1 VFGFLATAAH
11 KLNVGIVVDDIGVV
25 RMAPTSDLEVPPGHV
40 RLPSAR
46 PAGGKTY
53 TAKHEYHAT
62 LERQIG
68 QNKFYMI
75 IVPFQVLAADYVTEM
90 NKLFWAEATQD
101 LIQAYRLQGY
111 LPAQPEEG
119 ERSRAPYRHYEDVSA
134 ADFYSNGGHVI
145 TTCSSLHKFSPIY
158 GHVDGY
164 GRSKVGAVI
173 LDEGETAPYMMID
186 PTLVNNSS
194 VTMNI
199 LNLFDVLRL
208 SEVGVPVMWIDGF
221 ATDETSGACMRA
233 AGVQFT
239 ELACPE
245 VNAFKDVKV
254 THLRCY
260 LRNQH
265 AVKVNDGK
273 KRSEDKRVSL
283 ENTLKE
289 YKLTLSVAGII
300 PQIIKSIEDRRN
312 PQVLCSSKLMLRA
325 IMSIVK
331 AHFTEV
337 RCCASHSYVLR
348 TSKSAGRRRAAAAAD
363 FDAWRSQVSEP
374 PRLRF

>member
-1 VFGFLATAAH
+1 
-11 KLNVGIVVDDIGVV
+11 
-25 RMAPTSDLEVPPGHV
+25 
-40 RLPSAR
+40 
-46 PAGGKTY
+46 
-53 TAKHEYHAT
+53 
-62 LERQIG
+62 
-68 QNKFYMI
+68 
-75 IVPFQVLAADYVTEM
+75 
-90 NKLFWAEATQD
+90 
-101 LIQAYRLQGY
+101 LQGY

-145 TTCSSLHKFSPIY
+145 TTCSSLHKFSSIY

-186 PTLVNNSS
+186 PMLVNNSS

-208 SEVGVPVMWIDGF
+208 SDVGVPVIWIDGF

-233 AGVQFT
+233 AGVKFT

-260 LRNQH
+260 LRNQR
-265 AVKVNDGK
+265 AVKVNDRE
-273 KRSEDKRVSL
+273 RSEGKRVSL
-283 ENTLKE
+283 ENSLKE
-289 YKLTLSVAGII
+289 YELTLSVAGII
-300 PQIIKSIEDRRN
+300 PLIIESIEDHRN
-312 PQVLCSSKLMLRA
+312 PQVLCSSKLMLHA
-325 IMSIVK
+325 ILGIVK
-331 AHFTEV
+331 KRFTDEV
-337 RCCASHSYVLR
+337 CCVLR
-348 TSKSAGRRRAAAAAD
+348 TAQCFAHQRQPAAAARRAAGRRRRAAAD
-363 FDAWRSQVSEP
+363 CGAWQRQALPSLLTPLLRMAKKRATSTQSQATRLSMSAPSRARLPRASSATP
-374 PRLRF
+374 PSSVLFSPQAQSAVA